1 MLPSSRNVI
10 AHTVI
15 LVPTEQPFARSCDH
29 CSKEISQIYFDAV
42 TLSGRWAF
50 LCPEC
55 FWSFGRTLGL
65 GQGQLYIRVDS
76 AEVTKPCSG

>member
-1 MLPSSRNVI
+1 MTPPARNVI
-10 AHTVI
+10 AHAVV
-15 LVPTEQPFARSCDH
+15 LVPTPEPFARRCDL
-29 CSKEISQIYFDAV
+29 CQKKTPQIYFDAV
-42 TLSGRWAF
+42 TVSGPWAN

-76 AEVTKPCSG
+76 TEVTKPK